1 MDANA
6 SMRDLLRSSKPKYAT
21 VEPNSVLCHPPLTP
35 PHQPRTVDAA
45 MVKALAGSTL
55 ELGGNTASG
64 KSWLMDSLSE
74 FLAANYEVRAL

>member
-1 MDANA
+1 
-6 SMRDLLRSSKPKYAT
+6 
-21 VEPNSVLCHPPLTP
+21 
-35 PHQPRTVDAA
+35 